1 MRFGQ
6 LQETA
11 WVRVESEVLC
21 RRVRPEAVHGAWAA
35 FLRIDGLLDGRVAHR
50 RLASTVVTPRPSS
63 VPAVIVVSDVSLP
76 PETASRCIFLH
87 RNHPA
92 NCGEFQAETSSRL
105 IRTSVT

>member
-1 MRFGQ
+1 M
-6 LQETA
+6 
-11 WVRVESEVLC
+11 RVESEVLC

-63 VPAVIVVSDVSLP
+63 VPAVIVVSDLSLP
-76 PETASRCIFLH
+76 PETASRYIFLH
-87 RNHPA
+87 WDHPA
-92 NCGEFQAETSSRL
+92 NCGESQADTSSRL